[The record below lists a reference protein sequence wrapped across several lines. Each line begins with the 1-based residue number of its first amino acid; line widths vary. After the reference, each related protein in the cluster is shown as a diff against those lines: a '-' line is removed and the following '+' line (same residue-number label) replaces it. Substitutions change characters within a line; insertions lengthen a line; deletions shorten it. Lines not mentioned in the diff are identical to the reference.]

1 MLNVVMPLCSIVHD
15 KTSVFDRCEMTK
27 KSTFVYDV
35 VSNLIADDRLQK
47 MRQVA
52 KHEKLDK

>member
-1 MLNVVMPLCSIVHD
+1 MI
-15 KTSVFDRCEMTK
+15 KTSQFLIVAKLKMTK

-35 VSNLIADDRLQK
+35 VQNKADDRLQK